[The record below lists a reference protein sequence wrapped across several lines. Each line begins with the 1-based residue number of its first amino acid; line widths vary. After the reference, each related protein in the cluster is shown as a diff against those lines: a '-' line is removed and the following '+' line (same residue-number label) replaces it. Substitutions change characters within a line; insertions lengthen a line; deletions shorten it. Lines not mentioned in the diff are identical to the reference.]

1 MSQNLKASLLIAGL
15 ALLIYLPFLGA
26 VHLFDWD
33 EINFAESAREML
45 LSQEYF
51 QVQINYM
58 PFWEKPPLFIW
69 MQAFSMK
76 LFGVNEFAARFPN
89 ALSGVLTLLL
99 IFQLGKNHF
108 SERMGWYWVL
118 AYAGSM
124 TPQLYFKT
132 GIIDPFFNLFIFL
145 TIVMIAQAA
154 MLDKKKR
161 KGLYFLGGLFLGLA
175 LLTKGPVAVI
185 IVGICIAVV
194 LLLRS
199 FRFYFDWLDVLVFSL
214 STLLVSF
221 AWYGV
226 EFMRHGVWFFQ
237 EFIRYQQELAS
248 QSVASHGQPWYY
260 HPVVLLIGAFPASV
274 IALRAFGENLTWNE
288 DQKNF
293 RTWMAVLFWVV
304 LILFSMVKTKII
316 HYSSLCYLP
325 LTFLAALVMSSCHV
339 QRIQYRRTNAVLV
352 ALIGFTVAI
361 AFFALPLMLG
371 TELKTSFISS
381 LNDPFATANLQ
392 QDIAWPWYTFIAGIF
407 MFVSVLLAIR
417 WLWRRDVSKGFITLF
432 GGTLIALQLFLLTA
446 VPRIEK
452 YTQGPAIAFLE
463 SIQDEE
469 AYVETLGYKSYA
481 QYFYGRMMPVGDT
494 LSLNAFCDTTL
505 YKYDGQASRDIP
517 NQQFKNWL
525 IHGQIDRPAY
535 FISKI
540 QSRDDFESLENLEVI
555 GSKGGFVFYKR
566 IN

>member
-1 MSQNLKASLLIAGL
+1 MSQNLRASLLISGL

-45 LSQEYF
+45 LTQEYF

-76 LFGVNEFAARFPN
+76 IFGLNEFAARFPN
-89 ALSGVLTLLL
+89 VICGVLTLLL
-99 IFQLGKNHF
+99 IYHLGSNHF
-108 SERMGWYWVL
+108 NERTGWYWVL

-145 TIVMIAQAA
+145 SIVMIAQAA

-161 KGLYFLGGLFLGLA
+161 KGIYFLGGLFLGLA
-175 LLTKGPVAVI
+175 LLTKGPVSVI
-185 IVGICIAVV
+185 VVALCIAVV

-199 FRFYFDWLDVLVFSL
+199 FRFYFDLLDVLLFSL
-214 STLLVSF
+214 STLMVSF

-226 EFMRHGVWFFQ
+226 EFLRHGMWFFQ

-293 RTWMAVLFWVV
+293 RNWMAVLFWVV

-325 LTFLAALVMSSCHV
+325 LTFLAALVMESCHV
-339 QRIQYRRTNAVLV
+339 QRIQYRRSNAVIA

-361 AFFALPLMLG
+361 TFFAIPLLLG
-371 TELKTSFISS
+371 TSLKTDFIAS
-381 LNDPFATANLQ
+381 LRDPFAAANLK
-392 QDIAWPWYTFIAGIF
+392 QDVSWPWYTFLAGIF
-407 MFVSVLLAIR
+407 MFISTLLAAR
-417 WLWRRDVSKGFITLF
+417 WLWNRELKKAFPMLF
-432 GGTLIALQLFLLTA
+432 GGTLIALQLFLLLG
-446 VPRIEK
+446 VPRLEK
-452 YTQGPAIAFLE
+452 YTQGPAIEFLE
-463 SIQDEE
+463 QVQSEN

-481 QYFYGRMMPVGDT
+481 QYFYGKMMPVEDT
-494 LSLNAFCDTTL
+494 TSLRIYCDTTL
-505 YKYDGQASRDIP
+505 YRYEGQASRDIP
-517 NQQFKNWL
+517 NQQFKGWL
-525 IHGQIDRPAY
+525 MHGKIDRPAY

-540 QSRDDFESLENLEVI
+540 QSREVFEPQETLEVI
-555 GSKGGFVFYKR
+555 GEKGGFVFYKR
-566 IN
+566 VN